1 MLETLRQF
9 ARERVDVAG
18 DTDRWRRAHARY
30 YATAARDTGQGF
42 IGPDHVLWVKRL
54 RADLDNFRAAV
65 IWALER
71 DDRKDQELALRIL
84 APLAATQHG
93 YADMGLGALAVQA
106 IDAAEA
112 SPPEL
117 RAPVLTFA
125 AYYEWNQGRN
135 NEARALVYDAQR
147 DGIVAGTVDPLFP
160 YGGAVV
166 FEMAAGN
173 HARALALVVDTRAEI
188 DTVDNPFSQSWF
200 LSTVACMEAL
210 AGNLDQARID
220 AERALALARRSRNVA
235 IIANALQG
243 TAFALQRD
251 DPAAALAAAEE
262 FLDLH
267 RTSAVG
273 TGAATALN
281 VAGAIYARLGDDIG
295 ALARLHDAV
304 AIARDQGVRPQLT
317 AALDWS
323 LGPLLRTGRPDV
335 TATLL
340 GALTDGA
347 LADVSHV
354 PNVSAGRSRNLQRVR
369 DVLGD
374 QTDAHIARGAAMS
387 YNELTDYA
395 LAALESA

>member
-1 MLETLRQF
+1 M
-9 ARERVDVAG
+9 RV
-18 DTDRWRRAHARY
+18 
-30 YATAARDTGQGF
+30 
-42 IGPDHVLWVKRL
+42 PS
-54 RADLDNFRAAV
+54 N
-65 IWALER
+65 
-71 DDRKDQELALRIL
+71 
-84 APLAATQHG
+84 
-93 YADMGLGALAVQA
+93 
-106 IDAAEA
+106 
-112 SPPEL
+112 SPPTP
-117 RAPVLTFA
+117 APKSTPSTIPS
-125 AYYEWNQGRN
+125 RN
-135 NEARALVYDAQR
+135 PGSSAPSPAWRPWPDTSR
-147 DGIVAGTVDPLFP
+147 R
-160 YGGAVV
+160 
-166 FEMAAGN
+166 
-173 HARALALVVDTRAEI
+173 HASTPNGPSRSHVE
-188 DTVDNPFSQSWF
+188 SQ
-200 LSTVACMEAL
+200 
-210 AGNLDQARID
+210 
-220 AERALALARRSRNVA
+220 NVA

-304 AIARDQGVRPQLT
+304 TIARDQGVRPQLT

-347 LADVSHV
+347 LADVSQF
-354 PNVSAGRSRNLQRVR
+354 PNVADGRSRNLERVR
-369 DVLGD
+369 DLLGD

-395 LAALESA
+395 LSALESA